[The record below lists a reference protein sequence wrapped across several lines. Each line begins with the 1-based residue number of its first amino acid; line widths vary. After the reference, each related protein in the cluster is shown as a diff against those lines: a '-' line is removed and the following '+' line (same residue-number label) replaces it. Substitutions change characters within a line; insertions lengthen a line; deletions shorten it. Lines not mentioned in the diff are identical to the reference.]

1 MEFWSTNQKK
11 FMDNGIMVGPGKN
24 WKNML
29 FSLALVFNKC
39 FALNAQGG
47 VQDSDCQNN
56 QTPSLLNY
64 KMSTNICI

>member
-1 MEFWSTNQKK
+1 
-11 FMDNGIMVGPGKN
+11 MVGPGKN

-47 VQDSDCQNN
+47 VQDSDSQNN